1 MAAHKM
7 EKNLSFPTKKE
18 RKLLKWSYEECILAN
33 SKLLNKQTFSGHIN
47 CNDMAQI

>member
-1 MAAHKM
+1 M
-7 EKNLSFPTKKE
+7 EKEFVVPNQKE